1 MPEIIIHAVEGRS
14 LESKQALLKDITD
27 AVVRNF
33 GVHPDMVTVT
43 IAEAKAELKSK
54 GGIPY
59 SVRPPGQIKIGE

>member
-1 MPEIIIHAVEGRS
+1 MPEILIHAVEGRS

-27 AVVRNF
+27 AVVKNL

-43 IAEAKAELKSK
+43 IVEAKAELKSK

-59 SVRPPGQIKIGE
+59 SIRAPGEIKSGE